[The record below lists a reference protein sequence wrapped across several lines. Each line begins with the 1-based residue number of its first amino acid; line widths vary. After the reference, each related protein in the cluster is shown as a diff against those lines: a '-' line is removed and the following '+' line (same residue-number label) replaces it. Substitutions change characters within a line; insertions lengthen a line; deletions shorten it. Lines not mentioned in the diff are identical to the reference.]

1 MNPIALQLAWAF
13 LATLG
18 FGIVFRAPPRDMP
31 LAAAGGALSWGSYL
45 VIMGMSGSESLSYFA
60 ASIVVG
66 LYAETVAALLK
77 RPATLFIIS
86 AIIPL
91 VPGAGMYRTMF
102 EAVSGNAPASATAG
116 FSTLTLAGAI
126 AGGLAVASAVSRIL
140 WLKKPSMPGRR
151 GNWLPGWKQGE
162 HGEEMQRHARSDE
175 QVPDRVRPDPS
186 LHHVENRPDGI
197 GKTAGDEQA

>member
-1 MNPIALQLAWAF
+1 MSGSVIQLLWAF

-18 FGIVFRAPPRDMP
+18 FGVLFRAPLRDLP
-31 LAAAGGALSWGSYL
+31 FAAFGGALSWGAYL
-45 VIMGMSGSESLSYFA
+45 VLRAATGSESLSFFV

-66 LYAETVAALLK
+66 IYAEAAAALLK

-102 EAVSGNAPASATAG
+102 EAVAGNAEASAATG
-116 FSTLTLAGAI
+116 FQTLTLAGAI

-140 WLKKPSMPGRR
+140 WLKKPTLPRFLRR
-151 GNWLPGWKQGE
+151 
-162 HGEEMQRHARSDE
+162 R
-175 QVPDRVRPDPS
+175 
-186 LHHVENRPDGI
+186 
-197 GKTAGDEQA
+197 

>member
-1 MNPIALQLAWAF
+1 MIQLTWAF

-31 LAAAGGALSWGSYL
+31 LAAAGGALSWGMYL
-45 VIMGMSGSESLSYFA
+45 AAMGMTGSESLSYFT

-66 LYAETVAALLK
+66 LYAETAAALLK

-102 EAVSGNAPASATAG
+102 EAVSGNAAASATAG
-116 FSTLTLAGAI
+116 FGTLTLAGAI
-126 AGGLAVASAVSRIL
+126 AGGLAVASAISRIL
-140 WLKKPSMPGRR
+140 WLKKPTMPGRR
-151 GNWLPGWKQGE
+151 GQWLRGRKQGK
-162 HGEEMQRHARSDE
+162 HGEKMQRRAGADE
-175 QVPDRVRPDPS
+175 QVPNRVRPDPA
-186 LHHVENRPDGI
+186 LDHVKGRPDGI
-197 GKTAGDEQA
+197 GKSAGDEQA